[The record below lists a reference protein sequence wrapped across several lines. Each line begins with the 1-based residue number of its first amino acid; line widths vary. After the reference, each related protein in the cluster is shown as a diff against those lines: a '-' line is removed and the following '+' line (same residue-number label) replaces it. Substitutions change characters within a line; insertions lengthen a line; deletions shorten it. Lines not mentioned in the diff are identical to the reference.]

1 MNRLLLIGG
10 GGHCASVIDSI
21 LSAEVYFEKIAIID
35 VPEKYGETLFGIN
48 IIGNDN
54 DLEKIYREGYEFAFI
69 TLGSIGNPE
78 RRISIYNRVKK
89 IGFKLPNI
97 VDKTATVS
105 SSAHMGEGIYIGKK
119 AIVNAD
125 AHIADCAIINTA
137 CIVEHNCCIGQFA
150 HMAPG
155 SVVCGGATVED
166 GAHIGAN
173 ATVIQGVHIAGDS
186 VIGAGAVI
194 LKDVPSKGIVV
205 GNPGRR
211 IR

>member
-35 VPEKYGETLFGIN
+35 VPEKYGETLLGIN

-105 SSAHMGEGIYIGKK
+105 SSALMGEGIYIGKK

-137 CIVEHNCCIGQFA
+137 CIVEHNCCIGQFV

-155 SVVCGGATVED
+155 SVVCGGATVEN